1 MRDSEYWNVGIIGQ
15 ILRNK
20 NNIRYIFHSINHHP
34 TFHYSRIP
42 SFHNCGGTHEETKK
56 NESLKGSPE
65 EKKC

>member
-1 MRDSEYWNVGIIGQ
+1 M
-15 ILRNK
+15 
-20 NNIRYIFHSINHHP
+20 NHHP